1 MGLVVSEVELLL
13 RQHHKNLNE
22 LGHPL
27 SATGAKLTVCFQAS
41 VGWCLAVSWTSL
53 RFRGV
58 CLSPCSLST
67 NTGWALVW
75 LENDPRSEGNKSS
88 CKQACLWVCYPVIT
102 VSMLALFLAS
112 AQQEMQFH
120 IVLAKI
126 WVYFWECL
134 CLCRCRHATC
144 LLSLSLSQGS
154 TALPIRQS
162 KRLVKMKGPRSYFTN
177 VFRWSLKEIKKICLL
192 P

>member
-1 MGLVVSEVELLL
+1 MSLDTHSLQLEPSSPYASKLVLDDVWLCPEPAWGFVVFVCHLVRSPQIQVE
-13 RQHHKNLNE
+13 HW
-22 LGHPL
+22 
-27 SATGAKLTVCFQAS
+27 F
-41 VGWCLAVSWTSL
+41 
-53 RFRGV
+53 
-58 CLSPCSLST
+58 
-67 NTGWALVW
+67 W

-88 CKQACLWVCYPVIT
+88 CKQACLWVCYPVII